1 MLSKIFKQSPPILK
15 HSPVSNTASID
26 NEQGLYFTLFEKMA
40 DAALLVR
47 AIDDQ
52 LINCNEAALK
62 QLAYPNKADLLNQ
75 KLSQLSP
82 EYQADGLSSINKVI
96 DMQAIAH
103 HEGFHRFD
111 WQHLGHDDS
120 IISVEVT
127 LTAIKVD
134 EELFF
139 HLAWRDLT
147 EHNQAKLILE
157 QAKQKAE
164 LDAKDKT
171 LALNKS
177 TQELALLTQ
186 SYQSDFKQAPFGVV
200 NMSLTEKNLETDQNL
215 EPHLLSGINI
225 LVVEDDRFNQWIIT
239 DILDRFGAT
248 HVFAN
253 NGAEGLER
261 LEQDHFDAVLMDLH
275 MPLMDGFVATIEIR
289 KLEKF
294 ASLPIIALTA
304 TVTNE
309 AKQRCENIGMNDF
322 IAKPINVNEL
332 ITKLTHWTAP
342 SALANNA

>member
-1 MLSKIFKQSPPILK
+1 MLSKIFKQLFRTLEPS
-15 HSPVSNTASID
+15 SVSNMTSID

-47 AIDDQ
+47 AKDDQ
-52 LINCNEAALK
+52 IINCNEAALK
-62 QLAYPNKADLLNQ
+62 QLAYPNKAALLN
-75 KLSQLSP
+75 KKPSELSP

-96 DMQAIAH
+96 NMFAIAH
-103 HEGFHRFD
+103 KKGFHRFD
-111 WQHLGHDDS
+111 WQHLCFDGL
-120 IISVEVT
+120 IIFVEVT

-147 EHNQAKLILE
+147 EHNYAKLILE
-157 QAKQKAE
+157 QAIQEAE
-164 LDAKDKT
+164 LEAKDKT

-177 TQELALLTQ
+177 TQELSILTER
-186 SYQSDFKQAPFGVV
+186 YQTDFKQAPFGVV
-200 NMSLTEKNLETDQNL
+200 NMSLTGKNLKGDQSL
-215 EPHLLSGINI
+215 ELDTLSGARI

-261 LEQDHFDAVLMDLH
+261 LEQEHFDAVLMDLH

-289 KLEKF
+289 KLEQF

-304 TVTNE
+304 TVTDE

-332 ITKLTHWTAP
+332 ITKLKHWTAP
-342 SALANNA
+342 SA